1 MAGYLEKYGA
11 GEEQREKLIKRVA
24 LLVAVVLIVGGVAYF
39 LLRNY
44 RETRQVKLFFE
55 LLGKKD
61 YAAAYQ
67 LWGCTQ
73 TAPCRNYNLDKFMED
88 WGPRSPHASL
98 SALKITKTRGCD
110 TGVIFETNFGQGEP
124 VYLWVD
130 RATRNLGFA
139 PWPVCNPRMPNSPVA
154 PL

>member
-1 MAGYLEKYGA
+1 MPGYLEAYGA
-11 GEEQREKLIKRVA
+11 GEEKRERLIKRVA

-44 RETRQVKLFFE
+44 RETRQVKLFLE
-55 LLGKKD
+55 LLGRKD
-61 YAAAYQ
+61 YASAYQ

-73 TAPCRNYNLDKFMED
+73 TAPCRNYTLDKFMED
-88 WGPRSPHASL
+88 WGPQSPHANL

-130 RATRNLGFA
+130 RKTRDLGFA
-139 PWPVCNPRMPNSPVA
+139 PWPVCNPRMPPSPVA